1 MRILYFTHYYTPEGN
16 APATRV
22 SSFAKRW
29 VASGHDVTVITCVPN
44 VPNGIVYEGYKN
56 TFWPQKEVIDGVT
69 LIRVWTW
76 IAANKGVVGRV
87 LNYLSYMVAAFL
99 VSLTMKKPDIFIAT
113 SPQFFCGWAGVLFSW
128 WTRCTS
134 WFTKRPKF
142 VLEIRD
148 IWPDSIGAV
157 DAIRSRI
164 ILFVLQIFERWM
176 YASADTIVT
185 VGDGYKRRLV
195 ERGVS
200 PKRIQIVMNGWDE
213 ETHRPTMEEVTA
225 LRSQWNLENQF
236 VCAYIGTIGM
246 ACGLDIYLR
255 AAQLLRARGVPD
267 VKLVA
272 VGDGAQ
278 KESLER
284 QAKALGLD
292 NVLFTGL
299 QSKRIVSI
307 WLAASDVCFVHLK
320 KTPLFETVIPSKIF
334 EAAGF
339 SRPILIGV
347 GGDAKKLVETAA
359 AGISVEPE
367 NEEQMLS
374 ALLQMKE
381 DSKLRR
387 ELGENGYRYV
397 SNHFTRDS
405 LSLQYL
411 KILRDQIATHPEIA
425 SEPQKE
431 IV

>member
-1 MRILYFTHYYTPEGN
+1 
-16 APATRV
+16 
-22 SSFAKRW
+22 
-29 VASGHDVTVITCVPN
+29 
-44 VPNGIVYEGYKN
+44 
-56 TFWPQKEVIDGVT
+56 
-69 LIRVWTW
+69 
-76 IAANKGVVGRV
+76 
-87 LNYLSYMVAAFL
+87 
-99 VSLTMKKPDIFIAT
+99 
-113 SPQFFCGWAGVLFSW
+113 
-128 WTRCTS
+128 
-134 WFTKRPKF
+134 
-142 VLEIRD
+142 
-148 IWPDSIGAV
+148 
-157 DAIRSRI
+157 
-164 ILFVLQIFERWM
+164 
-176 YASADTIVT
+176 
-185 VGDGYKRRLV
+185 
-195 ERGVS
+195 
-200 PKRIQIVMNGWDE
+200 
-213 ETHRPTMEEVTA
+213 
-225 LRSQWNLENQF
+225 
-236 VCAYIGTIGM
+236 
-246 ACGLDIYLR
+246 
-255 AAQLLRARGVPD
+255 
-267 VKLVA
+267 
-272 VGDGAQ
+272 
-278 KESLER
+278 
-284 QAKALGLD
+284 
-292 NVLFTGL
+292 L

-397 SNHFTRDS
+397 SKHFTRDS